1 MNILF
6 ITNHLNTGGITSY
19 VFTLASGLKKKGHNV
34 FVASSGGALAAKFR
48 ESGLNYIRIPIKT
61 KKEISP
67 KIILSAFKLSGII
80 RDNKIGIIHS
90 HSRTTQVLACL
101 LSRVTGVRHIFTCHG
116 FFKRRILRRFFPCWG
131 NKVIAISQQVKEHL
145 VKDFKLDEKKIVVI
159 NNGID
164 IDRFGKQKTEDTC
177 LPDRQGKQKKANLG
191 IGDGPVVGIIARLSD
206 VKGHKY
212 LIEAMKIVLDKFPA
226 ANLLIVGTG
235 KLQRELSQLVRSL
248 GIGRSVFFV
257 PEIPDTANALTLIDI
272 FVMPSLQEGLGLALM
287 EAMAQGLAVIGS
299 NVGGI
304 KTLIQNEVNGLL
316 VEPADSRSLAEAIL
330 VLLNDQPKRESLGN
344 RAQEFIRQNFSQ
356 GKMVAETEKEYLECL
371 AVKD

>member
-34 FVASSGGALAAKFR
+34 FVASSRGGIVEKFKGA
-48 ESGLNYIRIPIKT
+48 GLEFIPVPMRT

-67 KIILSAFKLSGII
+67 KIILSAFKLSSII
-80 RDNKIGIIHS
+80 KEKKIDIIHS
-90 HSRTTQVLACL
+90 HSRTTQVLGCL
-101 LSRVTGVRHIFTCHG
+101 LSQATGARHIFTCHG
-116 FFKRRILRRFFPCWG
+116 FFKRRILRKIFPCWG
-131 NKVIAISQQVKEHL
+131 DKVIAISQQVKEHL
-145 VKDFKLDEKKIVVI
+145 IKDLKLDEKKITVI

-164 IDRFGKQKTEDTC
+164 TDRFGKQKTEN
-177 LPDRQGKQKKANLG
+177 RKQKKANLG

-212 LIEAMKIVLDKFPA
+212 LIRAMKIVLEKFPS

-235 KLQRELSQLVRSL
+235 KMQKELSQLVRSL

-257 PEIPDTANALTLIDI
+257 PEIQDTKNALSFMDI

-304 KTLIQNEVNGLL
+304 KTLIQNGTNGLL
-316 VEPADSRSLAEAIL
+316 VEPADSNGLAKAIIT
-330 VLLNDQPKRESLGN
+330 LLNDPAKSVSLGN
-344 RAQEFIRQNFSQ
+344 QAQIFIRQNFSQ
-356 GKMVAETEKEYLECL
+356 DKMVRETEKEYLGCL
-371 AVKD
+371 SLKD